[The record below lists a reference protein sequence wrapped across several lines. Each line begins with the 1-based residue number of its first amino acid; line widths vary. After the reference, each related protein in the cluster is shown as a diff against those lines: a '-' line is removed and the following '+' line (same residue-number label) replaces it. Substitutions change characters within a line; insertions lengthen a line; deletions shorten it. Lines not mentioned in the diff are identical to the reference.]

1 MSELAN
7 NTASPSPETLAD
19 LPEPPGG
26 AVLGHLVEVKRDFL
40 GAMARWREQH
50 GDLVGFR
57 LGLRRFVVASH
68 PELAEEILIGQKAR
82 FVKMYDQPKPRGLSM
97 ILGKG
102 LVTSSGA
109 LWQRQRRTI
118 QPMFHHSRIAGMS
131 PVITA
136 ATQTLL
142 DEWAQGETAQTLD
155 IAEQMMR
162 LTLEIIT
169 QTMFSTSVQEGIPTF
184 APALNTALTYS
195 QNNTFNPLAIPLW
208 IPTPANREFT
218 KALRILND
226 LMQHIIGQR
235 KREGKRK
242 EDLLDVLLHARDE
255 QSGETMSEQQIV
267 DECLTI
273 FTAGHET
280 TANALAWSW
289 YLISTHP
296 QVAQRLQEEVDGV
309 LQGRIPGFDDLPE
322 LPYTRAIMEE
332 AMRLYPPAVAVIRK
346 VKKDTPLQ
354 GYRIPKDA
362 VVVINVRNIHR
373 HPALWQRPDEFD
385 PTRFLPERRGAIPRL
400 AFMPFGAGPRVCI
413 GNHLALTEGQL
424 ILAQIAQRFD
434 PQLVPGHR
442 VEERL
447 AVTLRPRDGLPMI
460 LNRRH

>member
-7 NTASPSPETLAD
+7 NTASPSPETLAE
-19 LPEPPGG
+19 LPEPP
-26 AVLGHLVEVKRDFL
+26 ANPVLGHLGEVKRDFL
-40 GAMARWREQH
+40 GAMARWREHH
-50 GDLVGFR
+50 GDLIGFR

-68 PELAEEILIGQKAR
+68 PELAEEILIQHKAR
-82 FVKMYDQPKPRGLSM
+82 FAKIYDQPKPRGLSM

-102 LVTSSGA
+102 LVTSSGR

-118 QPMFHHSRIAGMS
+118 QPMFHHSRIKGMS
-131 PVITA
+131 PIITT
-136 ATQTLL
+136 ATQAML
-142 DEWAQGETAQTLD
+142 DEWDQGEEGQRLD
-155 IAEQMMR
+155 VAEHMMR

-169 QTMFSTSVQEGIPTF
+169 RTMFSTSVQDGIPTF

-195 QNNTFNPLAIPLW
+195 QNNTFNPLAIPVW
-208 IPTPANREFT
+208 IPTPTNREFL
-218 KALRILND
+218 KALRVLND
-226 LMQHIIGQR
+226 LMQRIIGQR
-235 KREGKRK
+235 KREGERK
-242 EDLLDVLLHARDE
+242 EDLLDLLLHARDE

-289 YLISTHP
+289 YLVSAHP
-296 QVAQRLQEEVDGV
+296 EVAQKLREEVDGV
-309 LQGRIPGFDDLPE
+309 LQGRVPDFNDLPE
-322 LPYTRAIMEE
+322 LPYTRAVMEE

-346 VKKDTPLQ
+346 VKEDTPLQ
-354 GYRIPKDA
+354 GRRIPKNA
-362 VVVINVRNIHR
+362 VVVINIRNIHR
-373 HPALWQRPDEFD
+373 HPTLWERPDEFD

-434 PQLVPGHR
+434 LQLVPGHR

-447 AVTLRPRDGLPMI
+447 AVTLRPRHGLPMI
-460 LNRRH
+460 LKRRR